1 MAQDEQSKKRLS
13 SEERLE
19 AIYAEIREKICLLEY
34 PPGSALREEAL
45 AEEYGVS
52 RTPIRTILKRLEF
65 EELVTHTPGA
75 GVIVTIIDLKLL
87 RDVYKL
93 RLKVAEFVGEM
104 MTTRIDD
111 SVVPHLEQILTEC
124 QKCRLE
130 FNPTRLGRLYHDFDD
145 IMRGLIANRPLARIQ
160 DQLFHQTARVWLDI
174 LPELN
179 WDEEI
184 DIMCE
189 EIADV
194 IDALHEA
201 DVKQAA
207 EIRRNHLL
215 LLLQRISNY
224 LGSAELG

>member
-1 MAQDEQSKKRLS
+1 VAQNEQAKKRLS

-34 PPGSALREEAL
+34 PPGMALREETL

-52 RTPIRTILKRLEF
+52 RTPIRTVLKRLES

-93 RLKVAEFVGEM
+93 RLKIAEFVGEM

-111 SVVPHLEQILTEC
+111 SVVPQLEQILAEC
-124 QKCRLE
+124 QNCRHE
-130 FNPTRLGRLYHDFDD
+130 FNPTQVGRLYHDFDE
-145 IMRGLIANRPLARIQ
+145 IMRGLIANQPLRRIQ
-160 DQLFHQTARVWLDI
+160 DRLFHQTARVWLDI
-174 LPELN
+174 LPELD
-179 WDEEI
+179 WEDEI
-184 DIMCE
+184 DIMRE

-194 IDALHEA
+194 IDALRESDMQRVA
-201 DVKQAA
+201 T
-207 EIRRNHLL
+207 IRRDHLL
-215 LLLQRISNY
+215 RLLQRISNY
-224 LGSAELG
+224 LGSADIS